1 MGILG
6 MMSEDSERWRQLLI
20 ATHFALF
27 ATCLTFTVVAWSAEE
42 TCYMVPCYVGTGLET
57 VWKVSKWTVFTS
69 VTAGAFCTGV
79 SMAGFVLFSKY
90 MRDPRAAD
98 SHLII
103 GLFLG
108 VTISA
113 GLAMLDQ
120 MGVWS
125 AEWSLMGA
133 LSETS
138 HRNEIFYNNGSHLH
152 LRNGLIN
159 QFQALTVF
167 AALAA
172 VLQFA
177 IVGQIAI
184 GQGALAAL
192 FKIQT
197 GSWAATDAY
206 APISPEDTDAKG
218 FEV

>member
-103 GLFLG
+103 GLFLAFRTLG
-108 VTISA
+108 VVA
-113 GLAMLDQ
+113 L
-120 MGVWS
+120 VWKARS
-125 AEWSLMGA
+125 
-133 LSETS
+133 
-138 HRNEIFYNNGSHLH
+138 F
-152 LRNGLIN
+152 
-159 QFQALTVF
+159 F
-167 AALAA
+167 
-172 VLQFA
+172 
-177 IVGQIAI
+177 
-184 GQGALAAL
+184 
-192 FKIQT
+192 
-197 GSWAATDAY
+197 
-206 APISPEDTDAKG
+206 
-218 FEV
+218 